1 MSFWSDSIT
10 FINRLQ
16 KKLLELLKKQRR
28 IVMICCCVLG
38 ALLLFLAVFLWA
50 QRVRRPPSAEP
61 DSGQIMT
68 YVSEHSDIRPEE
80 LFLPEE
86 PDFLP
91 EFIPDREPG
100 PWTAED
106 ARSFWTVPSKDAE
119 LWRRKIET
127 VIDELLEQIP

>member
-1 MSFWSDSIT
+1 
-10 FINRLQ
+10 
-16 KKLLELLKKQRR
+16 
-28 IVMICCCVLG
+28 
-38 ALLLFLAVFLWA
+38 
-50 QRVRRPPSAEP
+50 
-61 DSGQIMT
+61 MT
-68 YVSEHSDIRPEE
+68 YVSEYSDIRPEE

-106 ARSFWTVPSKDAE
+106 ARSFWTDPSKDAE
-119 LWRRKIET
+119 LWRRRTET